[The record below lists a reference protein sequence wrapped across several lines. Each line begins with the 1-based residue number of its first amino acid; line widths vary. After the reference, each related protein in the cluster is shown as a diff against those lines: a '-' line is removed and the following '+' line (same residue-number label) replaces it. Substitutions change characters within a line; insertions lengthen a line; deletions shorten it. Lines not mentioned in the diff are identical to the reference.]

1 MTFKHLV
8 LGSGGPVGFMMY
20 GALKELNKNNVWNI
34 KDIESIYATSVGS
47 WLATILLLDLD
58 WEWIDDFLIK
68 RPLEKLANI
77 SKQDYLKILNLN
89 GIIDSLDFM
98 TKYFKPLFMAKDID
112 INITLKEFY
121 DKTKVDLY
129 IYTVNMNTLSIIEE
143 IELSHKSHPD
153 LSLIKAISMSSCVPF
168 LFKPIIEDDKCYLDG
183 AILKAL
189 PINSC
194 LNRNKLEETL
204 IFRHIETRD
213 TLLAITDKT
222 YVIDY
227 IRIFISKIL
236 YKLIDITKDMQIT
249 SPYTVDYYIDKDI
262 YTNEYW
268 FNILNSKEERELL
281 INTGI
286 ECGKIFHKRQLL
298 KLENERLETYN
309 PDEKSD
315 NLERGDNLESQQEEE
330 AIRHDEENRE
340 SQDRESQDRESQ
352 DRESQDRDDDKEDS
366 IRDNEDRDNEDRD
379 NEDRDNEDRD
389 NNDNSY
395 QTLEKRVS
403 LK

>member
-112 INITLKEFY
+112 IDITLKEFY

-129 IYTVNMNTLSIIEE
+129 IYTVNMNTLSFIEE

-168 LFKPIIEDDKCYLDG
+168 LFKPIIDDDKCYLDG

-213 TLLAITDKT
+213 TLVAITDKT

-249 SPYTVDYYIDKDI
+249 SPYTVEYYIDKDI
-262 YTNEYW
+262 CTNEYW

-286 ECGKIFHKRQLL
+286 ECGKIFHKRQLI
-298 KLENERLETYN
+298 KLENERLASYN
-309 PDEKSD
+309 SLENSD
-315 NLERGDNLESQQEEE
+315 KLREGDNLRQD
-330 AIRHDEENRE
+330 IE
-340 SQDRESQDRESQ
+340 SQDREE
-352 DRESQDRDDDKEDS
+352 S
-366 IRDNEDRDNEDRD
+366 IRDSEDKDIEDREI
-379 NEDRDNEDRD
+379 EDRD
-389 NNDNSY
+389 NNTRDLKS
-395 QTLEKRVS
+395 VS
-403 LK
+403 I

>member
-8 LGSGGPVGFMMY
+8 LESGGPVGFIMY
-20 GALKELNKNNVWNI
+20 GAVKELNKNNIWNI

-47 WLATILLLDLD
+47 CLATILLLDLD

-89 GIIDSLDFM
+89 GLIDSLDFM
-98 TKYFKPLFMAKDID
+98 TKYFKPLFMAKDMD
-112 INITLKEFY
+112 TNITLKEFY

-168 LFKPIIEDDKCYLDG
+168 IFKPIIDDDKCYLDG
-183 AILKAL
+183 ALLNGL

-194 LNRNKLEETL
+194 LNRNKIEETL

-213 TLLAITDKT
+213 TLVAITDKT

-227 IRIFISKIL
+227 IRILMGKMSS
-236 YKLIDITKDMQIT
+236 KLIDLTKEMQIT
-249 SPYTVDYYIDKDI
+249 SPYTVEFYIDKNI
-262 YTNEYW
+262 YTYEYW
-268 FNILNSKEERELL
+268 FNLLNSKEERELL

-298 KLENERLETYN
+298 KLENEGSDTYN
-309 PDEKSD
+309 PLEKSD
-315 NLERGDNLESQQEEE
+315 NLEEES
-330 AIRHDEENRE
+330 IRHDDENRE
-340 SQDRESQDRESQ
+340 SQDRDS
-352 DRESQDRDDDKEDS
+352 DKQDS
-366 IRDNEDRDNEDRD
+366 IRDRESEDRDSEKEESIRESEDRDNKD
-379 NEDRDNEDRD
+379 NKDTDNKDTD
-389 NNDNSY
+389 NNDNS
-395 QTLEKRVS
+395 TRDLKSVS
-403 LK
+403 I

>member
-168 LFKPIIEDDKCYLDG
+168 IFKPIIDDDKCYLDG
-183 AILKAL
+183 ALLNGL

-194 LNRNKLEETL
+194 LNRNKIEETL

-213 TLLAITDKT
+213 TLVAITDKT

-227 IRIFISKIL
+227 IRILMGKISS
-236 YKLIDITKDMQIT
+236 KLIDLTKEMQVT
-249 SPYTVDYYIDKDI
+249 SPYTVEFYIDKNI
-262 YTNEYW
+262 YTYEYW
-268 FNILNSKEERELL
+268 FNLLNSKEERELL

-309 PDEKSD
+309 PLEKSD
-315 NLERGDNLESQQEEE
+315 NREREES
-330 AIRHDEENRE
+330 IRHDDENRE
-340 SQDRESQDRESQ
+340 SQDRDS
-352 DRESQDRDDDKEDS
+352 DKQDS
-366 IRDNEDRDNEDRD
+366 IRDRDSEKEESIRESEDRDDEDI
-379 NEDRDNEDRD
+379 
-389 NNDNSY
+389 DNS
-395 QTLEKRVS
+395 TRDLKSVS
-403 LK
+403 I

>member
-8 LGSGGPVGFMMY
+8 LESGGPVGFIMY
-20 GALKELNKNNVWNI
+20 GAVKELNKNNIWNI

-47 WLATILLLDLD
+47 CLATILLLDLD

-89 GIIDSLDFM
+89 GLIDSLDFM

-112 INITLKEFY
+112 TNITLKEFY
-121 DKTKVDLY
+121 NKTKVDLY

-168 LFKPIIEDDKCYLDG
+168 IFKPIIDDDKCYLDG
-183 AILKAL
+183 ALLNGL

-194 LNRNKLEETL
+194 LNRNKIEETL

-213 TLLAITDKT
+213 TLVAITDKT

-227 IRIFISKIL
+227 IRILMGKMSS
-236 YKLIDITKDMQIT
+236 KLIDLTKEMQIT
-249 SPYTVDYYIDKDI
+249 SPYTVEFYIDKNI
-262 YTNEYW
+262 YTYEYW
-268 FNILNSKEERELL
+268 FNLLNSKEERELL

-286 ECGKIFHKRQLL
+286 ECGKRFHKRQLL

-309 PDEKSD
+309 PLVNSD
-315 NLERGDNLESQQEEE
+315 NREREES
-330 AIRHDEENRE
+330 IRHDDENRE
-340 SQDRESQDRESQ
+340 SE
-352 DRESQDRDDDKEDS
+352 DRDSDKQDS
-366 IRDNEDRDNEDRD
+366 IRDRESEDRDRDSEKEESIRD
-379 NEDRDNEDRD
+379 NKDIDNKDI
-389 NNDNSY
+389 DNS
-395 QTLEKRVS
+395 TRDLKSVS
-403 LK
+403 I

>member
-183 AILKAL
+183 ALLNGL

-213 TLLAITDKT
+213 TLVAITDKT

-236 YKLIDITKDMQIT
+236 YKLIDITKEMQIT
-249 SPYTVDYYIDKDI
+249 SPYTVEYYIDKDI
-262 YTNEYW
+262 YTNENW

-309 PDEKSD
+309 HLEKSD
-315 NLERGDNLESQQEEE
+315 NREREES
-330 AIRHDEENRE
+330 IRHDDENRE
-340 SQDRESQDRESQ
+340 SQDRDSDKQDSIRDRES
-352 DRESQDRDDDKEDS
+352 EDRDSEKEES
-366 IRDNEDRDNEDRD
+366 IRDNEDRDNKDI
-379 NEDRDNEDRD
+379 
-389 NNDNSY
+389 DNS
-395 QTLEKRVS
+395 TRD
-403 LK
+403 LKSVPI